1 MNGSFYLPY
10 SININSF
17 PTYRDPMS
25 VNMPAKYVG
34 APLEQPSADAGSCRL
49 MPNSSMVRP
58 FQPMIRGGRRTYKSH
73 KSHRPQKR
81 RHNRTH
87 KKRKQGGGF
96 FLPSI
101 GESFVAAAAKYVAP
115 LALYG
120 IYKFATRKASGGKGR
135 KRT

>member
-1 MNGSFYLPY
+1 
-10 SININSF
+10 
-17 PTYRDPMS
+17 MS

-49 MPNSSMVRP
+49 TPTSTMIRP
-58 FQPMIRGGRRTYKSH
+58 FQPMIQGGRRHSKHSRRSVH
-73 KSHRPQKR
+73 KSRKH
-81 RHNRTH
+81 H
-87 KKRKQGGGF
+87 KKSRKHKQKGG

-120 IYKFATRKASGGKGR
+120 IYKFATRKKSR
-135 KRT
+135 RT

>member
-1 MNGSFYLPY
+1 MRPHHMPLPP
-10 SININSF
+10 NLL
-17 PTYRDPMS
+17 PAATPPRD
-25 VNMPAKYVG
+25 KG
-34 APLEQPSADAGSCRL
+34 
-49 MPNSSMVRP
+49 
-58 FQPMIRGGRRTYKSH
+58 
-73 KSHRPQKR
+73 PQKR

-120 IYKFATRKASGGKGR
+120 IYKLATRKASGGKGR

>member
-1 MNGSFYLPY
+1 
-10 SININSF
+10 
-17 PTYRDPMS
+17 MS

-49 MPNSSMVRP
+49 TPTSTMIRP
-58 FQPMIRGGRRTYKSH
+58 FQPMIQGGRRRHSMRSRHRKSRKH
-73 KSHRPQKR
+73 
-81 RHNRTH
+81 H
-87 KKRKQGGGF
+87 KKSRKHKQKGG

-120 IYKFATRKASGGKGR
+120 IYKFATRKKSR
-135 KRT
+135 RT